1 MFRRFVAIL
10 PTILAFLAVCLGT
23 QPNAMAE
30 ETPALRPA
38 VLEPVTL
45 QQAVQSSLDN
55 NVQIKNSRLDI
66 EINDTKVSSAKT
78 RIFPEFHMN
87 AVGLQLLAPLEFDFN
102 KGVFGN
108 FKATGPIPAEKLS
121 VTTDQRPVLFMNTS
135 LVQPITQ
142 LSRIRLAIRQAEISK
157 SIAQQKFR
165 LQKQQVSNQVRRA
178 YYKILE
184 SQDNLK
190 VLDSTR
196 QMFREV
202 ERVSTNYLANKM
214 VLPSELLEAKQQ
226 LANVEYETLKL
237 NNAIAS
243 QKEEM
248 SRLLGRDVRSDFQ
261 LIAVATDAKLL
272 ELELTEAQGRALK
285 QRAELLQTS
294 FQTQQLDLERR
305 IRKQQQL
312 PQMSLV
318 MNYFSI
324 FGAQI
329 LPKNVIFAGLLV
341 HWEPM
346 ETVRK
351 SYEISEQKKLIQQT
365 NNSLKDLQTQILIEV
380 NSSHRN
386 LQECKQF
393 VQVAELGR
401 ELAAEK
407 LRVVSNKYKE
417 KAALLKDVLQAQK
430 DLTQADNRATQ
441 ATLALWSARADF
453 EKAIGED

>member
-1 MFRRFVAIL
+1 MQRRLLAIL
-10 PTILAFLAVCLGT
+10 PIMLAFLAAGLWT
-23 QPNAMAE
+23 QLMAIAE
-30 ETPALRPA
+30 EAPALRPA

-45 QQAVQSSLDN
+45 PQAVQSSLDN
-55 NVQIKNSRLDI
+55 NVQIKNSRLDV
-66 EINDTKVSSAKT
+66 EINDAKISSART

-108 FKATGPIPAEKLS
+108 FKATGPIPAEKIN
-121 VTTDQRPVLFMNTS
+121 VTTDQRPVLFLNTS

-142 LSRIRLAIRQAEISK
+142 ISRIRLAIRQAELSK
-157 SIAQQKFR
+157 SIAQQKYR

-178 YYKILE
+178 YYRILE
-184 SQDNLK
+184 SEDNLK

-196 QMFREV
+196 QMFREI

-214 VLPSELLEAKQQ
+214 VLPAELLEVKQQ

-237 NNAIAS
+237 SNAIAN
-243 QKEEM
+243 QKEEL
-248 SRLLGRDVRSDFQ
+248 SRLLGRDIKNDFQ
-261 LIAVATDAKLL
+261 LAHTPDTK
-272 ELELTEAQGRALK
+272 LTEMDLRDAQGRALT

-346 ETVRK
+346 ETLRK
-351 SYEISEQKKLIQQT
+351 SYEISEQKKLIQQSS
-365 NNSLKDLQTQILIEV
+365 NSLKDLQTQILIEV
-380 NSSHRN
+380 NTSHRT

-393 VQVAELGR
+393 VQVAALGR

-441 ATLALWSARADF
+441 ATLALWTARADF

>member
-1 MFRRFVAIL
+1 M
-10 PTILAFLAVCLGT
+10 LAFLAAGLWT
-23 QPNAMAE
+23 QLMAIAE
-30 ETPALRPA
+30 EAPALRPA

-45 QQAVQSSLDN
+45 PQAVQSSLDN
-55 NVQIKNSRLDI
+55 NVQIKNSRLDV
-66 EINDTKVSSAKT
+66 EINDAKISSART

-108 FKATGPIPAEKLS
+108 FKATGPIPAEKIN
-121 VTTDQRPVLFMNTS
+121 VTTDQRPVLFLNTS

-142 LSRIRLAIRQAEISK
+142 ISRIRLAIRQAELSK
-157 SIAQQKFR
+157 SIAQQKYR

-178 YYKILE
+178 YYRILE
-184 SQDNLK
+184 SEDNLK

-196 QMFREV
+196 QMFREI

-214 VLPSELLEAKQQ
+214 VLPAELLEVKQQ

-237 NNAIAS
+237 SNAIAN
-243 QKEEM
+243 QKEEL
-248 SRLLGRDVRSDFQ
+248 SRLLGRDIKNDFQ
-261 LIAVATDAKLL
+261 LAHTPDTK
-272 ELELTEAQGRALK
+272 LTEMDLRDAQGRALT

-346 ETVRK
+346 ETLRK
-351 SYEISEQKKLIQQT
+351 SYEISEQKKLIQQSS
-365 NNSLKDLQTQILIEV
+365 NSLKDLQTQILIEV
-380 NSSHRN
+380 NTTHRT

-393 VQVAELGR
+393 VQVAALGR

-441 ATLALWSARADF
+441 ATLALWTARADF

>member
-1 MFRRFVAIL
+1 MAI
-10 PTILAFLAVCLGT
+10 
-23 QPNAMAE
+23 AE
-30 ETPALRPA
+30 EAPALRPA

-45 QQAVQSSLDN
+45 PQAVQSSLDN
-55 NVQIKNSRLDI
+55 NVQIKNSRLDV
-66 EINDTKVSSAKT
+66 EINDAKISSART

-108 FKATGPIPAEKLS
+108 FKATGPIPAEKIN
-121 VTTDQRPVLFMNTS
+121 VTTDQRPVLFLNTS

-142 LSRIRLAIRQAEISK
+142 ISRIRLAIRQAELSK
-157 SIAQQKFR
+157 SIAQQKYR

-178 YYKILE
+178 YYRILE
-184 SQDNLK
+184 SEDNLK

-196 QMFREV
+196 QMFREI

-214 VLPSELLEAKQQ
+214 VLPAELLEVKQQ

-237 NNAIAS
+237 SNAIAN
-243 QKEEM
+243 QKEEL
-248 SRLLGRDVRSDFQ
+248 SRLLGRDIKNDFQ
-261 LIAVATDAKLL
+261 LAHTPDTK
-272 ELELTEAQGRALK
+272 LTEMDLRDAQGRALT

-346 ETVRK
+346 ETLRK
-351 SYEISEQKKLIQQT
+351 SYEISEQKKLIQQSS
-365 NNSLKDLQTQILIEV
+365 NSLKDLQTQILIEV
-380 NSSHRN
+380 NTTHRT

-393 VQVAELGR
+393 VQVAALGR

-441 ATLALWSARADF
+441 ATLALWTARADF

>member
-1 MFRRFVAIL
+1 MQRRLLAIL
-10 PTILAFLAVCLGT
+10 PIMLAFLAAGLWT
-23 QPNAMAE
+23 QLMAIAE
-30 ETPALRPA
+30 EAPALRPA

-45 QQAVQSSLDN
+45 PQAVQSSLDN
-55 NVQIKNSRLDI
+55 NVQIKNSRLDV
-66 EINDTKVSSAKT
+66 EINDAKISSART

-108 FKATGPIPAEKLS
+108 FKATGPIPAEKIN
-121 VTTDQRPVLFMNTS
+121 VTTDQRPVLFLNTS

-142 LSRIRLAIRQAEISK
+142 ISRIRLAIRQAELSK
-157 SIAQQKFR
+157 SIAQQKYR

-178 YYKILE
+178 YYRILE
-184 SQDNLK
+184 SEDNLK

-196 QMFREV
+196 QMFREI

-214 VLPSELLEAKQQ
+214 VLPAELLEVKQQ

-237 NNAIAS
+237 SNAIAN
-243 QKEEM
+243 QKEEL
-248 SRLLGRDVRSDFQ
+248 SRLLGRDIKNDFQ
-261 LIAVATDAKLL
+261 LAHTPDTK
-272 ELELTEAQGRALK
+272 LTEMDLRDAQGRALT

-346 ETVRK
+346 ETLRK
-351 SYEISEQKKLIQQT
+351 SYEISEQKKLIQQSS
-365 NNSLKDLQTQILIEV
+365 NSLKDLQTQILIEV
-380 NSSHRN
+380 NTTHRT

-393 VQVAELGR
+393 VQVAALGR

-441 ATLALWSARADF
+441 ATLALWTARADF